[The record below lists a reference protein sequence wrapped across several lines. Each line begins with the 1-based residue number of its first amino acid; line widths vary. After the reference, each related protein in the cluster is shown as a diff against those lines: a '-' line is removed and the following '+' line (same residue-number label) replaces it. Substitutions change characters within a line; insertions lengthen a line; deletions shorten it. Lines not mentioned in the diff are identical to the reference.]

1 MAKLSI
7 VNNVTSSKQTPPLC
21 PLSLCQVFHQR
32 SVQESLFQVFFCPSV
47 SILLALE
54 IYYPSQ
60 NTAILQINSRMQVI
74 KSLLYVAVKLLDAL
88 DKTNHK
94 TVFLLLEFLATFYHV
109 FLSNLWKNTAVN
121 GTSRFKST
129 APDKCINFFKKM
141 QNSSRVYF
149 SHNLLEIW

>member
-1 MAKLSI
+1 MVKLSI
-7 VNNVTSSKQTPPLC
+7 INNVTFSKQTPPL
-21 PLSLCQVFHQR
+21 LSPFIVLGV
-32 SVQESLFQVFFCPSV
+32 SLEECSRKPISVFFCPSV

-60 NTAILQINSRMQVI
+60 STAILQINSRMQVI
-74 KSLLYVAVKLLDAL
+74 KLLLYVAVKLLDAL
-88 DKTNHK
+88 DKINHK
-94 TVFLLLEFLATFYHV
+94 TVFLLQEFLATFYHL

-129 APDKCINFFKKM
+129 APDKYINFFKKM

-149 SHNLLEIW
+149 SHNFLEIW

>member
-1 MAKLSI
+1 M
-7 VNNVTSSKQTPPLC
+7 
-21 PLSLCQVFHQR
+21 
-32 SVQESLFQVFFCPSV
+32 
-47 SILLALE
+47 
-54 IYYPSQ
+54 
-60 NTAILQINSRMQVI
+60 
-74 KSLLYVAVKLLDAL
+74 AVKLLDAL
-88 DKTNHK
+88 DKINHK

-149 SHNLLEIW
+149 SHNLLEIWWTLSHFSPLTLLKHPNDLTFSRNLHCVELYKIFKIVDHLIIFTASVQTRNVFLVVCDPLKGAFK

>member
-7 VNNVTSSKQTPPLC
+7 VNNVTFSKQTPPLC

-32 SVQESLFQVFFCPSV
+32 SVQESLFRVFFCHSV

-74 KSLLYVAVKLLDAL
+74 KLLLYVAVKLLDAL
-88 DKTNHK
+88 DKINHK